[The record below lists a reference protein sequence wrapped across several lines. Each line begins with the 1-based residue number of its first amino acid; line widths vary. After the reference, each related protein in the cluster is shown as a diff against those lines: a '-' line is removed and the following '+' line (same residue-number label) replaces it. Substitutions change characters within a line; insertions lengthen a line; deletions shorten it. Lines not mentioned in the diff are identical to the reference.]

1 MWFSCFKLLNIIP
14 ELNNNTHISI
24 MSKINE
30 ARAKKH
36 NAPAAE
42 GHSTN
47 GSSYLKLMKTIYE
60 WKQAYHKYE
69 NTKRR

>member
-1 MWFSCFKLLNIIP
+1 
-14 ELNNNTHISI
+14 